1 MQVAD
6 GFREA
11 AETAQEYEYWNAAG
25 LLMVHAAIAYTDAM
39 TIRIAGVKSQGEDHH
54 EAIAL
59 LREHTAVT
67 EAQRN
72 ALNHLAKII
81 DHKNAVAYS
90 GALYEAKDAAMLQ
103 RHLDRFHSWVLT
115 ILRS

>member
-1 MQVAD
+1 LQVAD

-25 LLMVHAAIAYTDAM
+25 LLMVHAAIAYTDTL

-67 EAQRN
+67 EAQGN
-72 ALNHLAKII
+72 ALKHLAKII
-81 DHKNAVAYS
+81 DHKNVVAYS
-90 GALYEAKDAAMLQ
+90 GSLFEAKDAGMLH
-103 RHLDRFHSWVLT
+103 RHLERFHSWVLT
-115 ILRS
+115 VLRT